1 MTVTRTN
8 TSYYEETGKKLNNA
22 SFIKLFNILKDHDGT
37 KFMNIF
43 RSFNTNDDIVND
55 ATFYNTYE
63 VGNDEWWDNIS
74 YNVYGTPFLWWIIT
88 LMNEVVNPF
97 EELNDGDFIKY
108 LREEYLYALLRDM
121 ESISSL

>member
-22 SFIKLFNILKDHDGT
+22 SFMKLFNILRDHDGT
-37 KFMNIF
+37 KFMNFF
-43 RSFNTNDDIVND
+43 RSFNTNEKVVND
-55 ATFYNTYE
+55 VTFYNNYE

-74 YNVYGTPFLWWIIT
+74 YNVYGTPFLWWIIAM
-88 LMNEVVNPF
+88 MNNVVNPF

-121 ESISSL
+121 ESVQSL